1 MGYNEP
7 THFAAQR
14 MQDSLISDQTAQD
27 VAASAVDV
35 ARRAGCAA
43 AVSVSAGNGLSIG
56 VRSGEVE
63 TLEYHRDKSLAVTV
77 YQGQRKGSATTTDFS
92 PAAIA
97 ETVAAAIRIAAD
109 AEPDPC
115 AGLID
120 PALLARTIPDLDL
133 DHPWALEPDAAIAL
147 ALECEAAARDAE
159 REVSQVDE
167 AAVSRYRGLHAYA
180 DSQGFNGVYRAS
192 RHGISCTVVGSRDGA
207 MQRGYWYTTA
217 RHASELD
224 APADVGRRAAGRT
237 VAKLGARKLKTRKAP
252 VIFENRIATGLIGN
266 LVSAVSGPNL
276 YREASFLRDSIGQ
289 QIFPGF
295 MTIDEQPHLPRG
307 LGSAPFDAEGMATSR
322 RLLIDRG
329 VLQGYVLDG
338 YSARRLKLAPTGHAG
353 GIHNLLVSDRG
364 LDLDGLLRQMGTG
377 LLVTDLMGFG
387 VNMLTGDYSRG
398 ASGFWVE
405 NGVIAY
411 PVEEITI
418 AGNLREMFAN
428 LVAAGSDLERRG
440 SIQCGSLLLDDMTI
454 AGD

>member
-1 MGYNEP
+1 
-7 THFAAQR
+7 
-14 MQDSLISDQTAQD
+14 MQDSLIPNQTALD
-27 VAASAVDV
+27 VAASAVEV
-35 ARRAGCAA
+35 ARRAGCTA
-43 AVSVSAGNGLSIG
+43 AVSVNAGNGLSVG

-92 PAAIA
+92 TQAIA
-97 ETVAAAIRIAAD
+97 ETVAAAVRIAAD
-109 AEPDPC
+109 AEPDPY

-120 PALLARTIPDLDL
+120 PALLARSIPELDL
-133 DHPWALEPDAAIAL
+133 DHPWELDPDAAIAL
-147 ALECEAAARDAE
+147 ALRCEAAARDAE

-180 DSQGFNGVYRAS
+180 DTQGFSGVYRAS
-192 RHGISCTVVGSRDGA
+192 RHGLSCTVVGSRNGA

-217 RHASELD
+217 RRASELD
-224 APADVGRRAAGRT
+224 APESVGQRAAART
-237 VAKLGARKLKTRKAP
+237 VAKLGARKLKTCRAP
-252 VIFENRIATGLIGN
+252 VLFENRLATGLIGN

-289 QIFPGF
+289 QIFPDF
-295 MTIDEQPHLPRG
+295 LSIDEQPHLPRG
-307 LGSAPFDAEGMATSR
+307 LGSAPFDAEGMATR
-322 RLLIDRG
+322 QRLLVERG
-329 VLQGYVLDG
+329 VLAGYVLDG
-338 YSARRLKLAPTGHAG
+338 YSARRLGMAPTGHAG
-353 GIHNLLVSDRG
+353 GIHNLLVTDQG
-364 LDLDGLLRQMGTG
+364 LDFDALLRRMGTG

-405 NGVIAY
+405 DGALAY

-418 AGNLREMFAN
+418 AGNLREMFAT
-428 LVAAGSDLERRG
+428 LAAVGNDLERRG
-440 SIQCGSLLLDDMTI
+440 SIQCGSLLLAEMTI